1 LINGTR
7 NPVYILLFVLS
18 LLLILIYSCNGNTN
32 NQAGDEDG
40 GNQNDI
46 TQGDIRNYTTTPVFE
61 KPGMFSINP
70 PGGWLAVDMDNYL
83 EAKEFIPDNFIF
95 PYNFYYMQAAFF
107 ELNKLPGNNSAM
119 FIIKSE
125 FTIVDNPSVK
135 EYLMEIL
142 PDLFQKALSLT
153 VSISDY
159 YEDIP
164 IAGKSAIG
172 ISGAVPIKN
181 NMYTINV
188 FFLSVEEQGSL
199 IFVMLKPLLR
209 RESEEKIFDFIHSIQ
224 LQ

>member
-1 LINGTR
+1 M
-7 NPVYILLFVLS
+7 LFTLS
-18 LLLILIYSCNGNTN
+18 LLLFLICSCNGNTN
-32 NQAGDEDG
+32 NQQGDENTADQS
-40 GNQNDI
+40 NS

-70 PGGWLAVDMDNYL
+70 PGGWLAVHMDNYL
-83 EAKEFIPDNFIF
+83 EAKEFIPANFIF
-95 PYNFYYMQAAFF
+95 PYNFYYMQVAFF

-125 FTIVDNPSVK
+125 FTIVDDPSVK

-142 PDLFQKALSLT
+142 PHLFQKALSLT

-164 IAGKSAIG
+164 IAGKTAIG
-172 ISGAVPIKN
+172 IAGAVPIKN

-188 FFLSVEEQGSL
+188 FFLPVQDRGSF
-199 IFVMLKPLLR
+199 IFIMLKPLLR
-209 RESEEKIFDFIHSIQ
+209 RESEEQIFDFIHSIQ